1 MSEVNTS
8 INRLLS
14 LYLTK
19 GVQPSD
25 LVENLYDSEYTDF
38 SIHKKNKSLI
48 LELAYL
54 ENTEEGSQKIIMKY
68 EYDSERYLLAVKQKI
83 NSQRLSIQWC
93 RSRAL
98 KMAISDFRT
107 AVIRAGLSTQE
118 ADKILL
124 TLPSQLMSQVKAE
137 LKLVA

>member
-38 SIHKKNKSLI
+38 SINKKNKSLL
-48 LELAYL
+48 LELAYI
-54 ENTEEGSQKIIMKY
+54 ESTEEGSQKITMKY
-68 EYDSERYLLAVKQKI
+68 EYDSERYLLVIKQKI
-83 NSQRLSIQWC
+83 NSQRFSTQWC

-107 AVIRAGLSTQE
+107 AVTRVGLSTKE
-118 ADKILL
+118 AEKILL